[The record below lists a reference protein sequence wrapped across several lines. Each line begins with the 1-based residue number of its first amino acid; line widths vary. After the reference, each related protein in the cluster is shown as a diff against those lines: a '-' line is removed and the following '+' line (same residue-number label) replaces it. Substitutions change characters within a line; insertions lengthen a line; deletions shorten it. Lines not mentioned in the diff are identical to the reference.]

1 MRVLTFAAIFLMG
14 GLSLATVATS
24 ETLDRG
30 KRPTDKIAADLN
42 ISEEVFIECFSNVRP
57 DRNHNPS
64 GAKQKANKA
73 VLLPC
78 LQAANPEISNR
89 LLDDVMDRYRPEGP
103 MRRS

>member
-30 KRPTDKIAADLN
+30 KRPTDKIAAYLN